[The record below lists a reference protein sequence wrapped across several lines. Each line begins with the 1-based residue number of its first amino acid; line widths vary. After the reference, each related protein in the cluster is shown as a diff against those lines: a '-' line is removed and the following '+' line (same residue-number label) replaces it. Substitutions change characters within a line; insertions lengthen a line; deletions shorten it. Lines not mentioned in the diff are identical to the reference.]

1 MSAMHTPLVG
11 ITTDIAPHPNGER
24 VFTYRSYIDAVVRAG
39 GVPVLL
45 PPVPE
50 TAAIVERLDAFVF
63 TGGDD
68 PRTEPFSQPT
78 HPKVTQ
84 IHEDRQ
90 AFETTLLEALATRRP
105 EVPVLGVCLGMQ
117 MMALVAGGR
126 LDQYMPETCPTHAAH
141 WGHEHTVA
149 PMGEAGVGGL
159 ALRGTVYSKHKQAVA
174 DPGSLVVIAH
184 TPDGIIEAVCHP
196 TRRFYV
202 GVQWHPERT
211 AEAAVGQG
219 VFDALVKACVSAPEP

>member
-11 ITTDIAPHPNGER
+11 ITTDITPHPNGER
-24 VFTYRSYIDAVVRAG
+24 IFTYRPYIDAVVRAG

-45 PPVPE
+45 PPIPE
-50 TAAIVERLDAFVF
+50 AAAIVERLDAFVF

-78 HPKVTQ
+78 HPKATQ

-90 AFETTLLEALATRRP
+90 AFETTLLKALATRRP

-117 MMALVAGGR
+117 MMALIAGGR
-126 LDQYMPETCPTHAAH
+126 LDQYMPETCPTHTAH
-141 WGHEHTVA
+141 WGHEHTVEPTA
-149 PMGEAGVGGL
+149 DGGVVVLG
-159 ALRGTVYSKHKQAVA
+159 GTVWSKHKQAVA
-174 DPGSLVVIAH
+174 DPGSLVVIARA
-184 TPDGIIEAVCHP
+184 PDGIIEAVSHP

-211 AEAAVGQG
+211 ADTAVGQG
-219 VFDALVKACVSAPEP
+219 VFDALVGACLPAPEP